1 MYLFSNCLLL
11 FLFCSKCQNN
21 GGKCVI
27 FYFFYRD
34 SYNWLTS
41 LMSKNTYVSMG
52 TVKIVQKYKSIKVQK
67 FNGKLSPV
75 ITNTLAVEILCA
87 VPVRPMRFT
96 LFFAVKKIKI
106 LWKIIEIKPNI
117 LAVETSKIRF
127 SHW

>member
-1 MYLFSNCLLL
+1 MTI
-11 FLFCSKCQNN
+11 SKSV
-21 GGKCVI
+21 GI
-27 FYFFYRD
+27 
-34 SYNWLTS
+34 
-41 LMSKNTYVSMG
+41 
-52 TVKIVQKYKSIKVQK
+52 VKIVQKYKSIKVQK

-75 ITNTLAVEILCA
+75 KSNTLAVAIPRA

-117 LAVETSKIRF
+117 LAVEALKIRF